1 MKVKHAY
8 HLQKF
13 ADAVYQK
20 ISKLKL
26 QLTKVGAFFE
36 TQCIIA
42 ICSTLLWLHFNV
54 ISGRDRCSSP
64 LQQQW
69 TSN

>member
-26 QLTKVGAFFE
+26 QLTKVGAFFWD
-36 TQCIIA
+36 TVYNRHLFYITVAAFQRHQ
-42 ICSTLLWLHFNV
+42 WQ
-54 ISGRDRCSSP
+54 RP
-64 LQQQW
+64 LQQSSSAAVDQ
-69 TSN
+69 